1 MKAASRD
8 QGLPDGTA
16 PKPPGSAVRILYV
29 GGWGRSGSTLLDLM
43 LGQAPGV
50 FSAGEIREIWQSG
63 LVENR
68 PCGCERPFRDCPFWQ
83 AVGDAGFGGWDRIP
97 LSEILRLRY
106 SLDRPWSFPALPLGR
121 LVDPIGARIQ
131 AYTETLRRLYEAIAE
146 VSGASVIVD
155 SSNLPSHA
163 FLLRSMPSIDLRMIH
178 LVRDSRAV
186 AFSWRKQVEKRR
198 SDAPSAYLPQYD
210 PGSSSVRWMLYNGLT
225 QAFRPLH
232 VPYAFVRYEDLV
244 RTPLRRDRAPP
255 PPCRAH
261 RRRRRA
267 QLYRGQPGA
276 PRAES
281 HRRGQPHAVR
291 ERRAGTAGRP
301 GVARSHA
308 VTGPPGGDGA
318 HAAAAG
324 GVRVPGEW
332 AIDLM
337 NATRPPTVLL
347 IGGTGRSGSTLL
359 DRLLGELP
367 GFAAVGEVRYTWSEA
382 LADNRYC
389 GCGARFLDCPFWSE
403 WEAGRS
409 AAGTRSTPARL

>member
-16 PKPPGSAVRILYV
+16 SKPPGSAVRVLYV

-50 FSAGEIREIWQSG
+50 LSAGEIREIWQSG

-83 AVGDAGFGGWDRIP
+83 AVGDAGFGGWDQIP

-121 LVDPIGARIQ
+121 LVDPIGTRIQ

-163 FLLRSMPSIDLRMIH
+163 FLLRSMPAIDLRMIH

-210 PGSSSVRWMLYNGLT
+210 LGSSSVRWMLYNGLT

-244 RTPLRRDRAPP
+244 STPYDVIGRLLRHAGLTGAAAEPSYIEGNMVRLEPNHTVEGNPMRFVNGELELRADQGWRDHMPSRDRRVVTALTLPLL
-255 PPCRAH
+255 A
-261 RRRRRA
+261 A
-267 QLYRGQPGA
+267 YGYR
-276 PRAES
+276 
-281 HRRGQPHAVR
+281 VN
-291 ERRAGTAGRP
+291 
-301 GVARSHA
+301 
-308 VTGPPGGDGA
+308 GP
-318 HAAAAG
+318 
-324 GVRVPGEW
+324 
-332 AIDLM
+332 
-337 NATRPPTVLL
+337 
-347 IGGTGRSGSTLL
+347 ST
-359 DRLLGELP
+359 
-367 GFAAVGEVRYTWSEA
+367 S
-382 LADNRYC
+382 
-389 GCGARFLDCPFWSE
+389 
-403 WEAGRS
+403 
-409 AAGTRSTPARL
+409 